1 VSRRPALAVLGLAAV
16 ILALVAGVLRL
27 SGIGGSSPSPESM
40 QLLLIAAAALCV
52 VGLSFRRHP
61 TAAWLALVAALTT
74 VTFDLAG
81 FGRSVRADLSADA
94 WQWLALLIALAAIAT
109 TCAAVAFATEPTRRL
124 GRWVAAAGLIAVAV
138 VFAVAVWSIATPDAE
153 GPAARTSSLG
163 DLGSV
168 TRAFLVAV
176 LGFVS
181 LGVLGEIRPAVVR
194 ARRRVD
200 MEATRPV
207 GARETAAYASR
218 WTRILVDEL
227 RPGGARARQAAHAER
242 TRLARDLHAVVVP
255 DLRRAIRDAEA
266 GESVERFAGSLRD
279 ALRHVEALMEAGDLA
294 GLEAGGL
301 VPALESLAERVEDRS
316 DVRVTIDVA
325 DDGHGA
331 AGPPMQVAGAALRV
345 AALALDNV
353 IRHAP
358 SARVRLLVASAPD
371 RVRMT
376 IEDDGPGASPEALHA
391 ARIQGRRG
399 LADMVTE
406 ASMCGASVRSARGE
420 AGVGMVVAFD
430 WPAS

>member
-1 VSRRPALAVLGLAAV
+1 VSRTPALAVFGLAAV
-16 ILALVAGVLRL
+16 GLAAVLGVLRL
-27 SGIGGSSPSPESM
+27 SGIGGSTPSPESL
-40 QLLLIAAAALCV
+40 QALLITAAALCV
-52 VGLSFRRHP
+52 VGLTFRRHP
-61 TAAWLALVAALTT
+61 TAAWLALIAALTT
-74 VTFDLAG
+74 ITFDLAA
-81 FGRSVRADLSADA
+81 FGRAVRADLSADA
-94 WQWLALLIALAAIAT
+94 WQWMTLVIALAAIAA
-109 TCAAVAFATEPTRRL
+109 TCAAVAFAIEPRRRL
-124 GRWVAAAGLIAVAV
+124 GHWVVVAGAIAIVAI
-138 VFAVAVWSIATPDAE
+138 FAVAAWSIATPDAE
-153 GPAARTSSLG
+153 DLSTSSRSLG
-163 DLGSV
+163 DFGSV
-168 TRAFLVAV
+168 TRAFLLAV

-181 LGVLGEIRPAVVR
+181 LGVFGEVRPAVAR

-207 GARETAAYASR
+207 GVRATTAYASL
-218 WTRILVDEL
+218 WAGTVVDEL
-227 RPGGARARQAAHAER
+227 RPGGARARQAALAER

-279 ALRHVEALMEAGDLA
+279 ALRHVEALMEAADVA

-325 DDGHGA
+325 DDGHCA

-358 SARVRLLVASAPD
+358 SARVHLLVTSAPD

-376 IEDDGPGASPEALHA
+376 IEDDGPGASPEALQA
-391 ARIQGRRG
+391 ARIRGRRG

-406 ASMCGASVRSARGE
+406 ASMCGASVRSGRGE
-420 AGVGMVVAFD
+420 TGVGMVVAFD

>member
-1 VSRRPALAVLGLAAV
+1 VSRRPALAILGLAAV
-16 ILALVAGVLRL
+16 GLGVVAGVLRL
-27 SGIGGSSPSPESM
+27 SGIGGSTPSPESM
-40 QLLLIAAAALCV
+40 QLPLIAAAGLCV
-52 VGLSFRRHP
+52 VGLSFRRHA
-61 TAAWLALVAALTT
+61 TAAWLALIATLTT
-74 VTFDLAG
+74 ITFDLAG
-81 FGRSVRADLSADA
+81 FGRTVRADLPADV
-94 WQWLALLIALAAIAT
+94 WQWMTLLIAVAAIAA

-124 GRWVAAAGLIAVAV
+124 GRWVAAAGVIAIAV
-138 VFAVAVWSIATPDAE
+138 VFAVAVWSVATPDAE
-153 GPAARTSSLG
+153 TLTARTSSLG

-181 LGVLGEIRPAVVR
+181 LGVIGEIRPAVVR

-200 MEATRPV
+200 IEASRPA
-207 GARETAAYASR
+207 GARENAAYAGR
-218 WTRILVDEL
+218 WARIAVDEL
-227 RPGGARARQAAHAER
+227 RPGGGRARQAALAER

-266 GESVERFAGSLRD
+266 GEPVERFAGSLRD
-279 ALRHVEALMEAGDLA
+279 ALRHVEALMEAGDVA

-325 DDGHGA
+325 DDGYGS
-331 AGPPMQVAGAALRV
+331 AGPPIQVAGAALRV

-358 SARVRLLVASAPD
+358 SAHVLLLVASAPD
-371 RVRMT
+371 RVRLT
-376 IEDDGPGASPEALHA
+376 IEDDGPGASPEALQA

-406 ASMCGASVRSARGE
+406 ASMCGASVRSGRGE
-420 AGVGMVVAFD
+420 TGVGMVVAFD